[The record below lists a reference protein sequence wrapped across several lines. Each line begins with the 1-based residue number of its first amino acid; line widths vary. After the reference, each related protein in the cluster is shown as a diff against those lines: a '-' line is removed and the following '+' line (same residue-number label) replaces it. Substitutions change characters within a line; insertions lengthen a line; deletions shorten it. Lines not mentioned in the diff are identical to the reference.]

1 MIYLTEVGA
10 FSEADFQLHEKEV
23 CDAHVAAYNLFCKD
37 FDMAKYHN
45 EELAR
50 QEEARAYW

>member
-10 FSEADFQLHEKEV
+10 FDEAEYRLHEKAV
-23 CDAHVAAYNLFCKD
+23 CDAHVSAYNLFCKD
-37 FDMAKYHN
+37 FDMANYHN
-45 EELAR
+45 KELAR